1 LHDKLK
7 LSDLEINLSLL
18 RGVLPDKD
26 REKGNLSEGAIGGIW
41 WLSDDNFVHGW
52 FYLPAEDYDAIWEQI
67 KQGDCQITLGTVME
81 SVAFT
86 GGEFAWK
93 GNPIC
98 VESVEVTFKRKAI
111 KVEMKEDSKAKSIGI
126 RPGNNRWWAIL
137 LILIAV
143 TCLPQWNG
151 FFAAWKSLTAGEVSI
166 VSTILFVGGLMLWFV
181 RR

>member
-1 LHDKLK
+1 LHHKLK

-111 KVEMKEDSKAKSIGI
+111 KVEMKEDSKAKIDWNKAWQQSLVGHIADF
-126 RPGNNRWWAIL
+126 NRGD
-137 LILIAV
+137 V
-143 TCLPQWNG
+143 
-151 FFAAWKSLTAGEVSI
+151 LTAMEWI
-166 VSTILFVGGLMLWFV
+166 F
-181 RR
+181 RRLEEPYSRRS